1 MTTPPQPPAGETLTG
16 ATGGPTWP
24 PERGN
29 DNPRDEESDDDDNDQ
44 DHDFHR
50 P

>member
-1 MTTPPQPPAGETLTG
+1 MPLVGLNRMHERPTLVPPAGETLTG

-29 DNPRDEESDDDDNDQ
+29 EKP
-44 DHDFHR
+44 
-50 P
+50 